1 MRFDRWEQLEEETP
15 RELLLTTA
23 LSQIICQVLIGI
35 WVWRTVSMD
44 KLDGGEEQLMGC
56 YGKPLSVIFLI
67 RLHSGISP
75 TTELEWVSMVCG
87 FL

>member
-1 MRFDRWEQLEEETP
+1 
-15 RELLLTTA
+15 
-23 LSQIICQVLIGI
+23 
-35 WVWRTVSMD
+35 MD
-44 KLDGGEEQLMGC
+44 KLGGGEEQLMGC
-56 YGKPLSVIFLI
+56 YGKPLSIIFLI